1 MFANPVFITP
11 GRHRFWESKWIS
23 AISLVCAAVLNE
35 SETPLKRNP
44 VLSIYMSSSNAILLL
59 LSSWFTSVAGPSLA
73 CGHRLSRFFKKT
85 GRGGDDGGRTEEGGG
100 RGVAGRG
107 EVGGVGGVG
116 GGGGEGME
124 NNTNLVVLVLLK
136 EY

>member
-1 MFANPVFITP
+1 MGI
-11 GRHRFWESKWIS
+11 
-23 AISLVCAAVLNE
+23 
-35 SETPLKRNP
+35 
-44 VLSIYMSSSNAILLL
+44 
-59 LSSWFTSVAGPSLA
+59 
-73 CGHRLSRFFKKT
+73 RLSRSFKKT
-85 GRGGDDGGRTEEGGG
+85 GRGGDDEGRTEEGGG

-116 GGGGEGME
+116 GGGGEEME